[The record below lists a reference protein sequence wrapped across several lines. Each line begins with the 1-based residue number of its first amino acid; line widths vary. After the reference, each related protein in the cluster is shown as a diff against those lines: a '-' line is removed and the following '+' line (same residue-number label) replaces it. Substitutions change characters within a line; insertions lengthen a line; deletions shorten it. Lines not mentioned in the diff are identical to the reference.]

1 MTMITRHSVQARLR
15 HTLNRTILYLLV
27 IGILVFSLAPIVWTF
42 ISSISK
48 PVELLSVPPHW
59 VPHEPTLKNY
69 INILHPVERGLEL
82 GAYEF
87 NRSLLNSLIAAGV
100 TTALCLVIGSIAAY
114 AYARLNFPGRNA
126 SFLVIVF
133 TQMLPSVALVIPLYI
148 LFFRLRLL
156 DTLAGLILVYST
168 FTLPFVVWVMK
179 SYFEAIPREL
189 EDAAR
194 VDGCSKLGALFRIV
208 LPLAGPGL
216 VATGIFAFLGAW
228 GEFFLTVVLAST
240 LQSKTVV
247 MVIAEFS
254 GKYKPNYGMMCAAG
268 ILASVPPIA
277 LALIFGDLLVE
288 GLTAG
293 GVKG

>member
-1 MTMITRHSVQARLR
+1 MTTTTRRSTKAKLTHVA
-15 HTLNRTILYLLV
+15 NRIGLYLLV
-27 IGILVFSLAPIVWTF
+27 IGIVVFSLAPVVWTF

-59 VPHEPTLKNY
+59 IPHEPTLENY
-69 INILHPVERGLEL
+69 VNLLRPVKRGLEL

-87 NRSLLNSLIAAGV
+87 NRALLNSFIASGL
-100 TTALCLVIGSIAAY
+100 TTALCLVVGSIAAY
-114 AYARLNFPGRNA
+114 AYARLDFPGRDS
-126 SFLVIVF
+126 SFLIIVF

-148 LFFRLRLL
+148 LLYRMKLL
-156 DTLAGLILVYST
+156 DTLTGLVLVYST
-168 FTLPFVVWVMK
+168 FTLPFIIWVMK

-194 VDGCSKLGALFRIV
+194 VDGCGRLGALFRIV

-216 VATGIFAFLGAW
+216 VATGTFAFLGAW
-228 GEFFLTVVLAST
+228 AEFFLTVVLAST
-240 LQSKTVV
+240 LESKTVT

-254 GKYKPNYGMMCAAG
+254 GKYKPNWDLMSAAA

-277 LALIFGDLLVE
+277 LAVFFGNQLVE

>member
-1 MTMITRHSVQARLR
+1 MPKESHRSTKARII
-15 HTLNRTILYLLV
+15 HILKRIGLYILV
-27 IGILVFSLAPIVWTF
+27 IGILAFSLAPILWTF

-59 VPHEPTLKNY
+59 IPNEPTLKNY
-69 INILHPVERGLEL
+69 INLLHPVERGLQL

-87 NRSLLNSLIAAGV
+87 GKALVNSLIAASV
-100 TTALCLVIGSIAAY
+100 TTIICLIIGSITAY
-114 AYARLNFPGRNA
+114 AFARLDFRGRDTT
-126 SFLVIVF
+126 FLAIIF
-133 TQMLPSVALVIPLYI
+133 SQMLPSVALVIPIYI
-148 LFFRLRLL
+148 MFFQLKLL
-156 DTLAGLILVYST
+156 DTLPGLIIVYST

-179 SYFEAIPREL
+179 GYFQAIPREL

-194 VDGCSKLGALFRIV
+194 VDGCGRLGALFRIV
-208 LPLAGPGL
+208 LPLSGPGL

-240 LQSKTVV
+240 LRSKTVV

-254 GKYKPNYGMMCAAG
+254 GQYKADYGLTTAAG
-268 ILASVPPIA
+268 ILASVPPIL
-277 LALIFGDLLVE
+277 LALIFGDLLVQ
-288 GLTAG
+288 GLTSG

>member
-1 MTMITRHSVQARLR
+1 MTTITRHSVQARLG
-15 HTLNRTILYLLV
+15 HVLNRTILYLLV
-27 IGILVFSLAPIVWTF
+27 IGILVFSLAPMVWTF

-59 VPHEPTLKNY
+59 IPHEPTFENY

-100 TTALCLVIGSIAAY
+100 TTAFCLVVGSIAAY
-114 AYARLNFPGRNA
+114 AYARLDFPGRNA

-156 DTLAGLILVYST
+156 DTLVGLILVYST

-179 SYFEAIPREL
+179 SYFQAIPREL

-194 VDGCSKLGALFRIV
+194 VDGCGRLGALFRIV

-254 GKYKPNYGMMCAAG
+254 GKYKPNYGMMCTAG
-268 ILASVPPIA
+268 ILASVPPVA

>member
-1 MTMITRHSVQARLR
+1 MTTTTRYSTKAKLTHAA
-15 HTLNRTILYLLV
+15 NRIGLYLLV
-27 IGILVFSLAPIVWTF
+27 IGIVAFSLAPVVWAF

-59 VPHEPTLKNY
+59 IPHEPTLENY
-69 INILHPVERGLEL
+69 VNLLRPVKRGLEL

-87 NRSLLNSLIAAGV
+87 NRALLNSFIASGF
-100 TTALCLVIGSIAAY
+100 TTALCLVVGSIAAY
-114 AYARLNFPGRNA
+114 AYARLDFPGRDS
-126 SFLVIVF
+126 SFLIIVF
-133 TQMLPSVALVIPLYI
+133 TQMLPSVTLVIPLYI
-148 LFFRLRLL
+148 LLYRMKLL
-156 DTLAGLILVYST
+156 DTLTGLVLVYST
-168 FTLPFVVWVMK
+168 FTLPFIIWVMK

-194 VDGCSKLGALFRIV
+194 VDGCGRLGALFRIV

-216 VATGIFAFLGAW
+216 VATGTFAFLGAW

-240 LQSKTVV
+240 LESKTVT

-254 GKYKPNYGMMCAAG
+254 GKYKPNWGLMSTAG

-277 LALIFGDLLVE
+277 LAIFFGNQLVE